1 MKKKAEKSFD
11 TRKNPPILRLSL
23 AIGRIIPFSFPLM
36 KTSVN
41 FSQFVDA
48 FRLMNRENN
57 FSYDGLRALYDYL
70 EDYEEQ
76 TGAEVS
82 LDVIALCCKY
92 VEYENFEE
100 FKKDY
105 SDIENFDELEWKTTV
120 IYTSLQQDEESP
132 FIIANF

>member
-1 MKKKAEKSFD
+1 
-11 TRKNPPILRLSL
+11 
-23 AIGRIIPFSFPLM
+23 M
-36 KTSVN
+36 KTSVS

-48 FRLMNRENN
+48 LRLMNRENN

-76 TGAEVS
+76 TGTEVS
-82 LDVIALCCKY
+82 LDVIALCCEY

-105 SDIENFDELEWKTTV
+105 TDIEDFDELERETTV
-120 IYTSLQQDEESP
+120 IYTGKYQNEESP